1 MKRKKFNAGK
11 ELKAIARER
20 LGSPKPSRPIEPKP
34 PGRKAKHKKSDLL
47 YYGQTISSGYP
58 PDRA

>member
-47 YYGQTISSGYP
+47 RTDYQ
-58 PDRA
+58 